1 MTTEDDASSLD
12 DEPALPAVGLVGRVW
27 RRLMSVFGRFG
38 IHYRFATISGRILA
52 LNLLSLIVLV
62 VGLLYL
68 NDFRDSLI
76 NARIKSLE
84 VQASMIARSLAQM
97 DNDAGDPLMEM
108 QKKAGEEDPLGKP
121 FAISPVL
128 SAQILHRL
136 IEPTQT
142 HAYIYNQDGSVLVDS
157 YNVYTQAGFV
167 TYQQPVQTPESSFF
181 YKTWLKVEHFLR
193 GENLPTFKP
202 NDPLDGKKFPEVNAA
217 LEQGNTTQMVRINE
231 LGETILTI
239 AVPIHRE
246 GPVLG
251 ALLLMTMGGEID
263 GILAKERLT
272 ILRLWAFVLA
282 VTIVFAML
290 LGGTIV
296 APIHRLAV
304 AAETVRRNIKK
315 REEIPDFTHRSDE
328 IGNLS
333 AALREMTAA
342 LYKRMDAIE
351 SFAADVAHELK
362 NPLFSLRGAADMLN
376 RVKNEEDHERLV
388 QIIQHDVARLNRLI
402 TDISDASRLDAELAR
417 ERRRP
422 VNIARLLDA
431 LCTVVN
437 DIHREGVPQI
447 ELQIAG
453 TPRNVAISSKTLFV
467 VKGHESRLGQVVN
480 NLIDNAISFSPPGGR
495 IFVTCRHIRKP
506 NEVEI
511 AVEDEGPGIP
521 PENLDLIFDRFYTD
535 RPDSFGQNSGLGL
548 HISRQII
555 TAHGGR
561 IWAENRYAPPTKN
574 AKDTPGSTAMPILGA
589 SFIIR
594 IPALS

>member
-1 MTTEDDASSLD
+1 MSTEGDPSSPDDD
-12 DEPALPAVGLVGRVW
+12 PALPAAGRIGRVW
-27 RRLMSVFGRFG
+27 RRFMAMCGRFG
-38 IHYRFATISGRILA
+38 IHYRFTTISGRILT
-52 LNLLSLIVLV
+52 LNLLSLLVLV
-62 VGLLYL
+62 IGLLYL
-68 NDFRDSLI
+68 NDFRGSLI
-76 NARIKSLE
+76 DARIKSLE
-84 VQASMIARSLAQM
+84 TQALMIARSVSQM
-97 DNDAGDPLMEM
+97 DNDIGDPLLDI
-108 QKKAGEEDPLGKP
+108 QKKTAEEDPQARP
-121 FAISPVL
+121 FSISPEL
-128 SAQILHRL
+128 AAQILHRL
-136 IEPTQT
+136 IEPTRT
-142 HAYIYNQDGSVLVDS
+142 HGYIYNQDGTVLVDS
-157 YNVYTQAGFV
+157 NTVYTQTGFV
-167 TYQQPVQTPESSFF
+167 GFQQPVQNPEPSFP
-181 YKTWLKVEHFLR
+181 YKVWLKVERFLR
-193 GENLPTFKP
+193 GENLPMFKP
-202 NDPLDGKKFPEVNAA
+202 NDPLDGKTFPEVKAA
-217 LEQGNTTQMVRINE
+217 LEQGNTAQMVRVNE

-239 AVPIHRE
+239 AVPVHRD

-251 ALLLMTMGGEID
+251 ALLLMTVGGEID
-263 GILAKERLT
+263 GILAKERLS
-272 ILRLWAFVLA
+272 IIRLWTLVLA
-282 VTIVFAML
+282 VTVVFALL

-296 APIHRLAV
+296 GPIHRLAV
-304 AAETVRRNIKK
+304 AAETVRKNIKK

-333 AALREMTAA
+333 TALREMTMA

-422 VNIARLLDA
+422 VNVARLLDA

-437 DIHREGVPQI
+437 DIHREGVPKI

-467 VKGHESRLGQVVN
+467 VKGHESRLAQVVN

-521 PENLDLIFDRFYTD
+521 AENLDLIFDRFYTD

-561 IWAENRYAPPTKN
+561 IWAENRYAAPTKN
-574 AKDTPGSTAMPILGA
+574 AKDTPGNTTMPILGA

-594 IPALS
+594 IPALL